1 MYLQESCLTI
11 YRGACA
17 DVGHCIVVSPCDL
30 YPSSIYAIVPT
41 KAITMG
47 MASIMKA
54 KKIVLLASG
63 ANKNTV
69 VRALLDDKITTNV
82 P

>member
-1 MYLQESCLTI
+1 M
-11 YRGACA
+11 
-17 DVGHCIVVSPCDL
+17 
-30 YPSSIYAIVPT
+30 PT

-82 P
+82 PATLLKLHPDVVLICDKEAYGE